1 MVVKTRL
8 SLLVTIIGILVL
20 LFTVN
25 TESSFASQ
33 NTFRYH
39 LISSSD
45 NNNDNNNNNENSG
58 NDNPPND
65 RLQICCSWSG
75 KLSDGILKYSI
86 NVNEEEKK
94 EVIVNAI
101 KEWERNIEGLHL
113 IEEPNP
119 QASDILIGFGDLDDS
134 KTGNRYYDFKNKVDK
149 DLTLIP
155 SAGWTQFRFDKEG
168 FIDRAKIIISEDVIK
183 EGFDDYLIEQIAKH
197 ELGHAL
203 GLGHSNNERSLM
215 ANLVLEDK
223 TANISKCEISGV
235 AFANSWKFLQS
246 KHEPE
251 PPKSMFVPC

>member
-1 MVVKTRL
+1 MRL

-20 LFTVN
+20 VCTVI
-25 TESSFASQ
+25 TDSSFASQ

-39 LISSSD
+39 LVSSSNNN
-45 NNNDNNNNNENSG
+45 NNNDNDG
-58 NDNPPND
+58 NGDPIID
-65 RLQICCSWSG
+65 RLQICCSWSA

-86 NVNEEEKK
+86 NVNDEEKR

-113 IEEPNP
+113 VEEPNP
-119 QASDILIGFGDLDDS
+119 QASDIQIVFGDLDDD
-134 KTGNRYYDFKNKVDK
+134 KTGNRYYDFKNRVDE

-155 SAGWTQFRFDKEG
+155 SAGWTQFKFDKEG
-168 FIDRAKIIISEDVIK
+168 FIVGAKIIISEAVIK
-183 EGFDDYLIEQIAKH
+183 KGFDDYFIEQIAKH

-223 TANISKCEISGV
+223 TATISECEISGV
-235 AFANSWKFLQS
+235 VSANSWKFLQS
-246 KHEPE
+246 KHKPE
-251 PPKSMFVPC
+251 LPNGMFVLC